1 MDIICFSHIR
11 WNFVYQRP
19 QHLLTRFASYNR
31 VFVIEE
37 SLLDGKSN
45 YYDIEEQTDD
55 GLSVIKLYLSR
66 ELLPEQKNETLRTLI
81 DSLMSAMNIRY
92 YMLWYYTPMALE
104 YSDHLHPKLIIY
116 DCMDELSAFK
126 FAHPALKKYEALL
139 FEKADLVF
147 TGGYSLYEAKKHL
160 HKNIYPFPSSIDKA
174 HFITARNEALQPD
187 DQKNIP
193 CPRLGFYGV
202 IDERMDIRLIEEM
215 ADMRPDWHFI
225 LIGPVIKI
233 DPATLPQR
241 KNIHYLGS
249 KDYKELPLYLSGWD
263 IAMLP
268 FEINE
273 STKYISPTK
282 TPEYLAGGKPVISTS
297 ITDVVTPYGE
307 NGLVHIADTSTDF
320 IKAAEIIF
328 SEPNKKVWLK
338 EVDVFLADISWNN
351 TWHQMTDL
359 IDDALAKKS
368 TGNIQ
373 KIDAYV

>member
-1 MDIICFSHIR
+1 MDLICFNHIR

-19 QHLLTRFASYNR
+19 QHLLTRFALYNR

-37 SLLDGKSN
+37 SLLDGRSN
-45 YYDIEEQTDD
+45 YYDIEDQKEDS
-55 GLSVIKLYLSR
+55 LSVIKLYLSR
-66 ELLPEQKNETLRTLI
+66 ELCPEQKNETLRKLI
-81 DSLMSAMNIRY
+81 DSLMYAMNITHY
-92 YMLWYYTPMALE
+92 ILWYYTPMALE

-126 FAHPALKKYEALL
+126 FADPDLKKYEALL

-160 HKNIYPFPSSIDKA
+160 HKNIHPFPSSIDKA
-174 HFITARNEALQPD
+174 HFITARSEVSQPD

-193 CPRLGFYGV
+193 YPRLGFYGV
-202 IDERMDIRLIEEM
+202 IDERMDIRLIAEM

-225 LIGPVIKI
+225 LIGTFIKI
-233 DPATLPQR
+233 DPATHKKK

-249 KDYKELPLYLSGWD
+249 KAYNELPLHLSGWD
-263 IAMLP
+263 ISMLP

-297 ITDVVTPYGE
+297 ITDVITPYGDK
-307 NGLVHIADTSTDF
+307 GLVHIADTAKDF
-320 IKAAEIIF
+320 INAAEIIF
-328 SEPNKKVWLK
+328 SNPNKKAWLK

-359 IDDALAKKS
+359 IDDALAKKL
-368 TGNIQ
+368 TGNVQ
-373 KIDAYV
+373 KVDAYV

>member
-1 MDIICFSHIR
+1 MDLICFNHIR

-19 QHLLTRFASYNR
+19 QHLLTRFALYNR

-37 SLLDGKSN
+37 SLLDGRSN
-45 YYDIEEQTDD
+45 YYDIEDQKED

-66 ELLPEQKNETLRTLI
+66 ELCPEQKNETLRKLI
-81 DSLMSAMNIRY
+81 DSLMSAMNITHY
-92 YMLWYYTPMALE
+92 ILWYYTPMALE

-126 FAHPALKKYEALL
+126 FADPDLKKYEALL

-160 HKNIYPFPSSIDKA
+160 HKNIHPFPSSIDKA
-174 HFITARNEALQPD
+174 HFITARSEVSQPD

-193 CPRLGFYGV
+193 YPRLGFYGV
-202 IDERMDIRLIEEM
+202 IDERMDIRLIAEM

-249 KDYKELPLYLSGWD
+249 KAYNELPLYLSGWD

-268 FEINE
+268 FEMNE

-282 TPEYLAGGKPVISTS
+282 TPEYLAAGKPVISTS
-297 ITDVVTPYGE
+297 ITDVITPYGDK
-307 NGLVHIADTSTDF
+307 GLVHIADTAKDF
-320 IKAAEIIF
+320 INAAEIIF
-328 SEPNKKVWLK
+328 SNPNKKTWLK

-359 IDDALAKKS
+359 IDDALAKKL
-368 TGNIQ
+368 TGNVQ
-373 KIDAYV
+373 KVDAYV

>member
-1 MDIICFSHIR
+1 MDLICFSHIR
-11 WNFVYQRP
+11 WDFVYQRP
-19 QHLLTRFASYNR
+19 QHLLTRFALYNR

-45 YYDIEEQTDD
+45 YYEIEEQKEDN
-55 GLSVIKLYLSR
+55 LSVVKLYLSR
-66 ELLPEQKNETLRTLI
+66 ELLPEQKSKTLRALI
-81 DSLMSAMNIRY
+81 DSLISAMNIRH

-104 YSDHLHPKLIIY
+104 YSDHLRPKLIVY

-126 FAHPALKKYEALL
+126 FAHPDLKRYEALL

-147 TGGYSLYEAKKHL
+147 TGGHSLYESKKHL

-174 HFITARNEALQPD
+174 HFITARNKVLQPA

-193 CPRLGFYGV
+193 YPRIGFYGV
-202 IDERMDIRLIEEM
+202 IDERLHIKLIEEM
-215 ADMRPDWHFI
+215 ADMRPEWHFI

-249 KDYKELPLYLSGWD
+249 KEYKQLPVYLSGWD

-282 TPEYLAGGKPVISTS
+282 TPEYLIGGKPVISTS
-297 ITDVVTPYGE
+297 ITDVINPYGE
-307 NGLVHIADTSTDF
+307 RGLVYIADTAKDF
-320 IKAAEIIF
+320 INAAEIIF
-328 SEPNKKVWLK
+328 SKPDKKLWLE
-338 EVDVFLADISWNN
+338 EVDTFLADISWNN
-351 TWHQMTDL
+351 TWHQMTEL
-359 IDDALAKKS
+359 IDNALAKKS
-368 TGNIQ
+368 IGSDQ
-373 KIDAYV
+373 KMSAYV

>member
-1 MDIICFSHIR
+1 MDLICFNHIR

-19 QHLLTRFASYNR
+19 QHLLTRFALYNR

-37 SLLDGKSN
+37 SLLDGRSN
-45 YYDIEEQTDD
+45 YYDIEDQKED

-66 ELLPEQKNETLRTLI
+66 ELCPEQKNETLRKLI
-81 DSLMSAMNIRY
+81 DSLMSAMNITHY
-92 YMLWYYTPMALE
+92 ILWYYTPMALE

-126 FAHPALKKYEALL
+126 FAHPDLKKYEALL

-160 HKNIYPFPSSIDKA
+160 HKNIHPFPSSIDKA
-174 HFITARNEALQPD
+174 HFITARSEVSQPD

-193 CPRLGFYGV
+193 YPRLGFYGV
-202 IDERMDIRLIEEM
+202 IDERMDIRLIAEM

-249 KDYKELPLYLSGWD
+249 KAYNELPLYLSGWD

-268 FEINE
+268 FEMNE

-297 ITDVVTPYGE
+297 ITDVITPYGE
-307 NGLVHIADTSTDF
+307 KGLVHIADTAKDF
-320 IKAAEIIF
+320 INAAEIIF
-328 SEPNKKVWLK
+328 SNPNKKTWLK

-359 IDDALAKKS
+359 IDDALAKKL
-368 TGNIQ
+368 TGNVQ
-373 KIDAYV
+373 KVDAYV